1 VALGRRSTTTATDV
15 VEPVEQEPVEA
26 GKGRPTPKRSD
37 SRKARRGAVPRNRKE
52 AAQIR
57 RDKLRTERS
66 KTRQALV
73 TGDERHL
80 PPRDAGPEKRLARDV
95 IDSRFTLGQM
105 LFGFMLVAL
114 ALSFAKAS
122 IINLIATAVILVM
135 FVTFLVDAYVN
146 GGRAK
151 TAVAERFG
159 DDRTMGIRAYGMTR
173 SMLPRRFRKPPPK
186 VERGDSPRR

>member
-1 VALGRRSTTTATDV
+1 VV
-15 VEPVEQEPVEA
+15 VEPVAEEPVDT

-37 SRKARRGAVPRNRKE
+37 SRKARRNAAPRNRKE

-57 RDKLRTERS
+57 RDKLRSERT
-66 KTRQALV
+66 KTRQALI

-135 FVTFLVDAYVN
+135 FVTFIVDAYIN

-151 TAVAERFG
+151 DAVVERYG
-159 DDRTMGIRAYGMTR
+159 EDHAIGIRAYGMTR

-186 VERGDSPRR
+186 VNRGDSPRR